1 VGLNHGGVLEKM
13 TIKRLN
19 LSLESFSI
27 ILLALIIFLSALST
41 EIFGLSKEKNY
52 YVPPYSY
59 LDIMSGNFRP
69 LVAQMFLIRGIM
81 SIAEKDPQSFDY
93 ILDNLRLA
101 AQLDRKL
108 SYAYVVGGIIA
119 PRGSQELRRA
129 TIFMKRGM
137 ETAPDDWRLP
147 FWIGFNYLQLGDT
160 LKAAEY
166 YRQASA
172 LPGAPNYVKS
182 MAARYYYE
190 ADKSDIGLVY
200 LESIRNSVKDP
211 HTLQNIDLKISWLQ
225 NIVLLE
231 EKAKAFHNDLGRWPN
246 DLDELVTAGLIDKI
260 PPDPFGK
267 GYEMDRNQAKYP
279 GRVKSR
285 F

>member
-1 VGLNHGGVLEKM
+1 MK
-13 TIKRLN
+13 IKRLEIG
-19 LSLESFSI
+19 LGSYSI
-27 ILLALIIFLSALST
+27 ILLALIFFLSSLST
-41 EIFGLSKEKNY
+41 EIFGLNKEKNY
-52 YVPPYSY
+52 YVPPYAY

-93 ILDNLRLA
+93 ILDNLRLS
-101 AQLDRKL
+101 AQLDAKL
-108 SYAYVVGGIIA
+108 TYAYIVGGIIA

-129 TIFMKRGM
+129 TIFMKQGM
-137 ETAPDDWRLP
+137 ENAPDDWRLP
-147 FWIGFNYLQLGDT
+147 FWIGFNYLQLGDN

-190 ADKSDIGLVY
+190 ADKSNIGLVY
-200 LESIRNSVKDP
+200 LESIRNSVKDT
-211 HTLQNIDLKISWLQ
+211 HTLQNIDLKINWLQ
-225 NIVLLE
+225 NIVFLE
-231 EKAKAFHNDLGRWPN
+231 EKTKAFHEAFGRWPN
-246 DLDELVTAGLIDKI
+246 DLDEVAKSGLIDKI
-260 PPDPFGK
+260 PQDPFGK
-267 GYEMDRNQAKYP
+267 GYELDKNQAKYP